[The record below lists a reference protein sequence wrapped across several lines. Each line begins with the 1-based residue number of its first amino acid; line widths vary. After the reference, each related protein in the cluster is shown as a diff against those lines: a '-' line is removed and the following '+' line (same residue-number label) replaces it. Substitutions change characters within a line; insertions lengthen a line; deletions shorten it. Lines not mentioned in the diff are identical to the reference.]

1 MCRSCSGPPVR
12 NIAELAANGLS
23 CKGFMLLLAGGED
36 QDRSSVDRHLL
47 PTGGAAARRRRRVV
61 VRNLPPTPHPLP
73 FTPHPFGCPSRQ
85 AVTITL
91 SSELK
96 KIRLLGDIKF
106 CRDRLLLYT
115 GGSPQN
121 LGQLSCTDGV
131 LAMLQLFQKAQGG
144 GLGSF
149 YQPAAPVMAPQAF
162 SVHPRHFR

>member
-12 NIAELAANGLS
+12 NITELAANGLS

-36 QDRSSVDRHLL
+36 QDRSSVDRPFL

-61 VRNLPPTPHPLP
+61 VKDLPHPSSLIS
-73 FTPHPFGCPSRQ
+73 HRFGCPSRQ
-85 AVTITL
+85 AVSSTF

-96 KIRLLGDIKF
+96 KIPLRGDIMF

-115 GGSPQN
+115 GGPPQD

-131 LAMLQLFQKAQGG
+131 LAMLQLFQEA
-144 GLGSF
+144 
-149 YQPAAPVMAPQAF
+149 
-162 SVHPRHFR
+162 